1 MRETISKAV
10 QRARLQLMLGHPF
23 LAAAM
28 ARYPLVDAIE
38 HPWCETM
45 ATDGYYIYV
54 NRAFAESLSEAEI
67 IGVLGHEVLH
77 CVLGHIDRRG
87 EREREVW
94 NMAIDYATN
103 LFLTDCGFTLPA
115 NGLLDNHFKGMTSED
130 IYDRLMA
137 TGAQSGEASRGGPG
151 GGSDKQRSHPG
162 GDHHVDPADPEGLSK
177 RAQDF
182 PSEQERRRVRR
193 SLAKEMANQLP
204 GSRSGFLKEEIRQ
217 ADTAHISWQQ
227 ILANFFNGLRRSDY
241 RMFPP
246 NKKHAWRGIYLPS
259 LGTPG
264 PEHIVVAIDT
274 SGSMNTSILSKVLA
288 EIDRLRSITE
298 CKLTLI
304 ECDTEIKKVEQ
315 FEAWDLT
322 QANFKRRNF
331 RGRGG
336 TDLRVPF
343 DWVNENI
350 IRNGESLDGFF
361 YMTDGYG
368 PMPES
373 AGFFPTYWIVPRHM
387 RDEFPFGQVLRM
399 S

>member
-1 MRETISKAV
+1 MTAVASKKI

-28 ARYPLVDAIE
+28 ARYPLVDAAE
-38 HPWCETM
+38 HPWCQTM

-54 NRAFAESLSEAEI
+54 NRAFSERLSEEEI

-87 EREREVW
+87 ERDREVW

-103 LFLTDCGFTLPA
+103 LFLSDCGFTLPD
-115 NGLLDNHFKGMTSED
+115 NVLLNSSFKGMTAED
-130 IYDRLMA
+130 IYDRLKKMG
-137 TGAQSGEASRGGPG
+137 TRSEA
-151 GGSDKQRSHPG
+151 GSDNQQSHPG
-162 GDHHVDPADPEGLSK
+162 GDHHVDPSDPEGMSK
-177 RAQDF
+177 RAQGF
-182 PSEQERRRVRR
+182 PSKQERRRVRR
-193 SLAKEMANQLP
+193 SLAKEMASQLP
-204 GSRSGFLKEEIRQ
+204 GSRSGFLQEEIRQ

-227 ILANFFNGLRRSDY
+227 ILSTFFNGLRRSDF

-264 PEHIVVAIDT
+264 PDHIVVAVDT
-274 SGSMNTSILSKVLA
+274 SGSMDASLLGKVLA

-304 ECDTEIKKVEQ
+304 ECDTEIKRIEQ

-322 QANFKRRNF
+322 QADFSRRKF

-343 DWVNENI
+343 EWVNEHI
-350 IRNGESLDGFF
+350 IRRGQSLDGFF

-368 PMPES
+368 PMPQS
-373 AGFFPTYWIVPRHM
+373 AGFFPTFWIVPRNM